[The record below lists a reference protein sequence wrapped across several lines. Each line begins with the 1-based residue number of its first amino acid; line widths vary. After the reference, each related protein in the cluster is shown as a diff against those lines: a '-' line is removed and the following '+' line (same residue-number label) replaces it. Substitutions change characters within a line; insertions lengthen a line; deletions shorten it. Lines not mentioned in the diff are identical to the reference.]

1 MPPSS
6 AGSGRRIACW
16 TLSLIVMSAPSRRL
30 RTVAANTARTP
41 ATATV
46 PKRYPSS
53 RGAGGTGDHRHH
65 GVQGERV
72 AGDQR
77 GHPAVAPRAGQQRA
91 HREQAGQVEAAAPIR
106 IPVTAMTA
114 SSTRA
119 IIIQTG
125 CCPMALV
132 ARRSSRRMRPHPSYP
147 CDEILTYWNSAR
159 FASFTP
165 SRKWDEHR
173 CATALAG
180 LPAQSVRD
188 KKMIFPSESRYAC
201 NFTVYAAARNGARPD
216 DFRPAGSSYW

>member
-30 RTVAANTARTP
+30 RTVAANTARAP

-53 RGAGGTGDHRHH
+53 VVRVVPVTTATTAYRASAQPATSAVIRPLHR
-65 GVQGERV
+65 
-72 AGDQR
+72 A
-77 GHPAVAPRAGQQRA
+77 
-91 HREQAGQVEAAAPIR
+91 QASSGPTASRPVRLKLPPIR

-119 IIIQTG
+119 ITIQTG

-147 CDEILTYWNSAR
+147 CDEI
-159 FASFTP
+159 
-165 SRKWDEHR
+165 
-173 CATALAG
+173 
-180 LPAQSVRD
+180 
-188 KKMIFPSESRYAC
+188 
-201 NFTVYAAARNGARPD
+201 
-216 DFRPAGSSYW
+216 